1 MIKKSAIISLF
12 LVVFT
17 MSWIQYTNGQR
28 PILAPQIIVDTEY
41 IEISKIKS
49 SGNKFENNT
58 STTLARA
65 EIIPVSNDTND
76 QNKNEIIKIK
86 LPPGKRLY
94 NEEKMEEVARSANI
108 ETHYRD
114 NEENSTN

>member
-12 LVVFT
+12 IVVFT
-17 MSWIQYTNGQR
+17 LSWIQYTKGQR
-28 PILAPQIIVDTEY
+28 PILATQIIVDTEY
-41 IEISKIKS
+41 IEISKTKTS
-49 SGNKFENNT
+49 ENKLENIT
-58 STTLARA
+58 STTLAQA
-65 EIIPVSNDTND
+65 EIIPASTD
-76 QNKNEIIKIK
+76 KNEIIRIK

-114 NEENSTN
+114 SDEDSFN